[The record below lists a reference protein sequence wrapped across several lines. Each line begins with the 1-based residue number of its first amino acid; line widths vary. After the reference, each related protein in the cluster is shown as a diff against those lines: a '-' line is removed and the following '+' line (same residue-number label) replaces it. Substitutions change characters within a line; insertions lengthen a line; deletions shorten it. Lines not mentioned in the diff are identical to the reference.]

1 MDEIRN
7 ELVKLL
13 ASDGISDVYFGVS
26 TAISSDGNTA
36 IVGVPGHNTR
46 KGIACIFTRNDGTWI
61 QQAKLLASDGAAYD
75 YFGTSVAISG
85 DGNSVIV
92 GSNGD
97 NNEKGTNAGS
107 AYIFTRTDSGWVE
120 EAKLLAS
127 DGYSGDW
134 FGFSVSISSDAN
146 TAIVGANWHND
157 GKGAA
162 YIFTRSDSGW
172 AEEAKLAVSDGDWFG
187 SSVSINSD
195 GDIVIVGT
203 HWRSDGKR
211 TAYVFN
217 RRKTI
222 NDIRWFQQFKLLASN
237 GYFAIP
243 TPINTDGNTTTVL

>member
-13 ASDGISDVYFGVS
+13 ASDGISNVYFGVS

-36 IVGVPGHNTR
+36 IVGVPGHNNR

-75 YFGTSVAISG
+75 YFGASVAISG

-107 AYIFTRTDSGWVE
+107 AYIFTRTDSGWAE

-134 FGFSVSISSDAN
+134 FGFSVSIS
-146 TAIVGANWHND
+146 
-157 GKGAA
+157 
-162 YIFTRSDSGW
+162 
-172 AEEAKLAVSDGDWFG
+172 
-187 SSVSINSD
+187 SD

-222 NDIRWFQQFKLLASN
+222 NNTRWFQQFKLLASN

-243 TPINTDGNTTTVL
+243 TPTNNDGNTTIVEVSHDDNHAVSN